1 MGRRLLLIIFPLLVV
16 AGLLFWLRPD
26 PMAEPVA
33 EGPLASDLSGTEGF
47 LSYDPGGTGRID
59 PDEPEASV
67 VPLPAFD
74 KDAIPG
80 EYTVAFDSEEAMQ
93 AFIGEA
99 EANGMTVLETIPELG
114 YLRLQGS
121 ARQLGDLLKEGME
134 AGLNYEVSLPAM
146 PDPEF
151 WENANMTPFTAGVLA
166 FLGID
171 DDPDRAT
178 WGRGI
183 TVAILDTG
191 IGQHPDLGSGRIREI
206 NLIADDPGDGAYVG
220 HGTAV
225 AGLVASTGRFA
236 EGVVPGSELL
246 SVRVLDSNGGGN
258 AFTLARGIV
267 EAVNAGADVINMSLG
282 GYGESS
288 VLREAVEYATGRG
301 VVLVASTGNDGLG
314 RVTYPAALP
323 SVIGVTAVDGNGNR
337 APFSNYGNGVDIASP
352 GFLVNALWE
361 GDEYILFNGTSAAAP
376 LVAGMAARVMESG
389 LAASP
394 EEVRDILMDYANE
407 TGPPGDDSQYGA
419 GLLNAERIEVVGES
433 GLYDIALADLYPALE
448 EGDGASFP
456 LYIILEN
463 RGTEFLPEAMVE
475 ISVNDAPYF
484 YRFSGLNEGA
494 VESIQLPVSEQAL
507 AAGQPF
513 TVRAKVMLPEAYE
526 DQRPSNDAG
535 SLVLQK
541 APTPEPED

>member
-59 PDEPEASV
+59 PDEQEASV